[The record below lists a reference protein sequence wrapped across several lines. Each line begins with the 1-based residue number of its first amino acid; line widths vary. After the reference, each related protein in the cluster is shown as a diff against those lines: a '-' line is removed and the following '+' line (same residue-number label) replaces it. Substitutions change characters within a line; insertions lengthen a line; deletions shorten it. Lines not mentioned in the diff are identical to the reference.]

1 MTGTDAA
8 WPPDVGFVEYVQARQ
23 HTLLRATYLVCGDL
37 SVAQSLLRTALVDL
51 ARHWDRVRDD
61 GPDLHVRRVL
71 YRAAVRSGAGEPL
84 ETPGPPAAGDGGDA
98 TPWDATP
105 WDVDEVERRLDVRR
119 ALGALTPQQ
128 RATVVLR
135 YFEDR
140 AERDTADILGCSVAT
155 ARTEAHEALAAL
167 RDAMPKVDLR
177 VGGPW

>member
-23 HTLLRATYLVCGDL
+23 HTLLRATYLVCGDV
-37 SVAQSLLRTALVDL
+37 SVCRVAAPDR
-51 ARHWDRVRDD
+51 ARRPRAPV
-61 GPDLHVRRVL
+61 GPGAGRRSRPP
-71 YRAAVRSGAGEPL
+71 RAARPLPRGRALAGTGRPSG
-84 ETPGPPAAGDGGDA
+84 TPEPPAAGDGWDM
-98 TPWDATP
+98 TPWDA
-105 WDVDEVERRLDVRR
+105 DEVERRVDVRR

-140 AERDTADILGCSVAT
+140 GERDTADILGCSVAT
-155 ARTEAHEALAAL
+155 VRSEAHDALAAL

>member
-23 HTLLRATYLVCGDL
+23 HTLLRATYLVCGDV
-37 SVAQSLLRTALVDL
+37 SVAESLLRTALVDL
-51 ARHWDRVRDD
+51 ARQWDRVRDD
-61 GPDLHVRRVL
+61 GPDLHVRRLL
-71 YRAAVRSGAGEPL
+71 YRAAVRSGEGAALG
-84 ETPGPPAAGDGGDA
+84 TPQPPAAGDAWDA
-98 TPWDATP
+98 TPWDA
-105 WDVDEVERRLDVRR
+105 DEVERRADVRR

-135 YFEDR
+135 FFEDR
-140 AERDTADILGCSVAT
+140 GERDTADILGCSVAT
-155 ARTEAHEALAAL
+155 VRSEAHEALAVL

>member
-1 MTGTDAA
+1 MTGTNAA

-37 SVAQSLLRTALVDL
+37 SVAESLLRTALVDL
-51 ARHWDRVRDD
+51 ARQWDRARDD
-61 GPDLHVRRVL
+61 GPDLHVRRGL
-71 YRAAVRSGAGEPL
+71 YRAAVRSGEGARAGSPE
-84 ETPGPPAAGDGGDA
+84 PAAARDGWDA

-105 WDVDEVERRLDVRR
+105 WDADEVERRVYVRQ
-119 ALGALTPQQ
+119 ALGGLTPQQ

-140 AERDTADILGCSVAT
+140 GERDTADVLGCSVAT
-155 ARTEAHEALAAL
+155 VRSEAHEALAAL

>member
-23 HTLLRATYLVCGDL
+23 HTLLRAAYLVCGDL
-37 SVAQSLLRTALVDL
+37 SVAESLLRTALVDL
-51 ARHWDRVRDD
+51 ARQWDRVRDD

-71 YRAAVRSGAGEPL
+71 YRAAARSGDGAPL
-84 ETPGPPAAGDGGDA
+84 GTPEPPAAGDGWDM
-98 TPWDATP
+98 TPWDA
-105 WDVDEVERRLDVRR
+105 DEVERRVDVRR

-140 AERDTADILGCSVAT
+140 GERDTADILGCSVAT
-155 ARTEAHEALAAL
+155 VRSEAHDALAAL